1 MIKNNSL
8 GQYQETSFKLCL
20 LPWLFSYYIFLWFSE
35 LRTWNF
41 LTRTTHGHQYVRWV
55 SELLHEWVWLKA
67 TLKIFHWWF
76 HKFIQLKI
84 DDLWMVC
91 RTLDIF
97 IGAFL
102 PAINTLMNCTALFK
116 FMAAVS
122 IIFTAYFV
130 YIKIYRIIFARAVK
144 DRIGS

>member
-1 MIKNNSL
+1 
-8 GQYQETSFKLCL
+8 
-20 LPWLFSYYIFLWFSE
+20 
-35 LRTWNF
+35 
-41 LTRTTHGHQYVRWV
+41 
-55 SELLHEWVWLKA
+55 
-67 TLKIFHWWF
+67 
-76 HKFIQLKI
+76 
-84 DDLWMVC
+84 MVC